1 MNIKTMYG
9 FAISWFIVASVC
21 AAGCTLEDP
30 CEPNET
36 LSEDGR
42 CIPIPTEPNDCGRSH
57 YNCMSYGVE
66 DAVCEVR
73 TDAADNM
80 TTHRCVVN
88 TCVSNFH
95 KSQNPDMSMSQVMSV
110 ICLPDTVNECGRPDE
125 DCTKKEGVEI
135 ANCNSGQCKATACQ
149 QGYILSSGA
158 CLKNSTRECGAEDA
172 PKTDCIESWLPN
184 LYHNNATW
192 IEASVP
198 GCADNACIV
207 SSCRNLTDES
217 DQSEMRFV
225 KKSCS
230 DVIDFAEAYTAAY
243 LDLHHTAIELPD
255 CMDDNEKPKTI
266 DACIEDLCP
275 DDDAKFMPGVCG
287 CGVFEDIA
295 DDDGDGVVN
304 CLDACP
310 NNPTKG
316 KSSTNTVG
324 NCDVLDTDGDGVDDD
339 HDFCWTRD
347 DIQIAKSEINAI
359 VNKTKEEYELFLN
372 DNGLCRSKDE
382 LFVEVVNGAER
393 PICYKKD
400 NSDKELYAAKMCG
413 IYNDREEKYYIYH
426 AADLIYLKSLLE
438 KKYNTYACTN
448 ESDVCESKT
457 KRIQCSNGIR
467 NTYKCDNCQTKTDTN
482 DRSYIS
488 CMNGNEP
495 AAPDAIHPIR
505 IFLEKDINL
514 YDDHYEK
521 MIISDSECYSMRA
534 QIPYFAFAELDG
546 KGHSIKF
553 EMTSDDRPRTCS
565 LMNSLFYE
573 VFLASIKHITI
584 ELNGVGYISGLL
596 AKVMDSVILDDVTI
610 TSSIDSYD
618 AGSDGV
624 GSLAG
629 SAMNSYPE
637 LIKNQFTSIKLDRV
651 TIHAPNANNVGGFLG
666 NVSKLEALSLW
677 SNNMNILGHNNVGG
691 VFGNASGED
700 IQSCALEVHNDSIE
714 GYERTGG
721 VLGNGYMRCN
731 YDVTNRK
738 IRGNGDYTGGLVG
751 YGNVMNDDTSFIR
764 SVEIEGNGYVG
775 GAIGYVDHFEGEKN
789 TIVNVVQSIIS
800 HKHITGGFAGY
811 VNECGSIH
819 PCENTELGQ
828 NYKYWLYN
836 KVDIIEAK
844 GDSGGVFGELLI
856 PDKCTG
862 FISGIYNN
870 VGVIEGSLPVG
881 GVIANVKGSLIGINN
896 VYNNVGKIDS
906 NGEVGGIVGVVYQ
919 DDFKLE
925 LNIIY
930 NSISKIGDCYSGG
943 IVGYIDYEMSV
954 VMDYIFNRVGLL
966 TGGAVGG
973 LIGALGEELELSMS
987 NVHSQVDSLA
997 KDNRDVLSG
1006 IIGHDIYS
1014 LSTSADISISNVSSW
1029 SNLLILDDNNEYA
1042 GVFTGNNNSSNESH
1056 TLTAVSIVNPKNEI
1070 ICNNLYASDDAC
1082 MSIDHDETNY
1092 FITQCD
1098 EPHFFG
1104 NSVCPAEDSV
1114 FTAISTNDSQL
1125 NSKIDDVVSS
1135 LSSDEHSWSKGRFNL
1150 GGQEIELPMVFTEE
1164 EFLKKLPTPDQRILD
1179 EMDAWLKSV
1188 ADSDTVD
1195 N

>member
-1 MNIKTMYG
+1 MNIKALYG
-9 FAISWFIVASVC
+9 FTILWFVAASVC
-21 AAGCTLEDP
+21 AAGCSLEDP

-42 CIPIPTEPNDCGRSH
+42 CIPIPAEPNECGRSH
-57 YNCMSYGVE
+57 YNCMSYGVKS
-66 DAVCEVR
+66 AVCEVR
-73 TDAADNM
+73 NDAADSQAAY
-80 TTHRCVVN
+80 RCVVSE
-88 TCVSNFH
+88 CESGFH
-95 KSQNPDMSMSQVMSV
+95 KSQNLDVSMSQVMSDV
-110 ICLPDTVNECGRPDE
+110 CLPDSVHECGISGE
-125 DCTKKEGVEI
+125 DCTKLEGVDI
-135 ANCNSGQCKATACQ
+135 PNCDSGRCVASACK
-149 QGYILSSGA
+149 QGYILSNRA
-158 CLKNSTRECGAEDA
+158 CLKNSTRECGAEGA

-192 IEASVP
+192 ISASIA

-255 CMDDNEKPKTI
+255 CMDDNAQPKNV
-266 DACIEDLCP
+266 DVCIEDLCP
-275 DDDAKFMPGVCG
+275 DDDAKFMPGECG
-287 CGVFEDIA
+287 CGVYEDTK
-295 DDDGDGVVN
+295 DDDFDGVIN

-316 KSSTNTVG
+316 KSSTNAVG

-347 DIQIAKSEINAI
+347 DIQITKLEINAI
-359 VNKTKEEYELFLN
+359 ADKTKEEYELFLN
-372 DNGLCRSKDE
+372 DNGLCRSKNE

-393 PICYKKD
+393 PICYQKD

-448 ESDVCESKT
+448 ESDVCESNT
-457 KRIQCSNGIR
+457 KRIQCSNGVR
-467 NTYKCDNCQTKTDTN
+467 YTYKCNECKTKTDQN
-482 DRSYIS
+482 SHSYIS
-488 CMNGNEP
+488 CMNGKEP

-553 EMTSDDRPRTCS
+553 EMTSDDRPRPCS
-565 LMNSLFYE
+565 LMNSLFYD
-573 VFLASIKHITI
+573 VFLSSIKHITF
-584 ELNGVGYISGLL
+584 ELNALGYVSGLL
-596 AKVMDSVILDDVTI
+596 AKVIDSVILDDVTI

-618 AGSDGV
+618 AGNDGI
-624 GSLAG
+624 GSFAG
-629 SAMNSYPE
+629 SAINSYPE
-637 LIKNQFTSIKLDRV
+637 LIKNQFTNIKLDGV

-666 NVSKLEALSLW
+666 NVNELESLSLW

-700 IQSCALEVHNDSIE
+700 IQFCALEVHNDTIE

-789 TIVNVVQSIIS
+789 IVVNVVHNILGASVI
-800 HKHITGGFAGY
+800 GGFAGG
-811 VNECGSIH
+811 VSMCGSVDAYDKNESEH
-819 PCENTELGQ
+819 SSS
-828 NYKYWLYN
+828 YWLYN
-836 KVDIIEAK
+836 KVDLIK
-844 GDSGGVFGELLI
+844 VRGDSGGVIGEMSI
-856 PDKCTG
+856 PTDCTG
-862 FISGIYNN
+862 SISGIYNN
-870 VGVIEGSLPVG
+870 VEFLHGSWTIA
-881 GVIANVKGSLIGINN
+881 GVIASVIG
-896 VYNNVGKIDS
+896 KL
-906 NGEVGGIVGVVYQ
+906 VGVSS
-919 DDFKLE
+919 
-925 LNIIY
+925 IY
-930 NSISKIGDCYSGG
+930 NSIREIGDGESLAYSGG
-943 IVGYIDYEMSV
+943 IVGEINDTHSEMLFDTIYNSILKIGDCYTGGIVGFIHTKMSV
-954 VMDYIFNRVGLL
+954 AMNSVFSRVSLL
-966 TGGAVGG
+966 TGNSAGG
-973 LIGALGEELELSMS
+973 LIGASDKSLVLSIS
-987 NVHSQVDSLA
+987 DIHSQNESIDPT
-997 KDNRDVLSG
+997 DFLSG
-1006 IIGHDIYS
+1006 IVGGDYYFEQ
-1014 LSTSADISISNVSSW
+1014 STQQSISRLNVSIW
-1029 SNLLILDDNNEYA
+1029 TNLLTRYNEYA
-1042 GVFTGNNNSSNESH
+1042 GIFTGNNNSSNESH

-1104 NSVCPAEDSV
+1104 NSVCPSEDSA
-1114 FTAISTNDSQL
+1114 FRTISTNDPQV
-1125 NSKIDDVVSS
+1125 NSKIDDAVRS
-1135 LSSDEHSWSKGRFNL
+1135 LSSETHKWSKGKFNL